1 MIPAD
6 VASRLQTQVT
16 SDVSLRPSAPVRD
29 VSDRLSDLVAGQRV
43 MAQIQA
49 MLPNGTYRALI
60 NQRDVTLALPFSARS
75 GDSLELL
82 VTESDGKKALAV
94 VSHREAQAGQTTRE
108 SVSTTLSRTGQ
119 FIAQLLGDGKETVDR
134 PSTPLL
140 NGNKPISNAPPQSA
154 NDILPAL
161 KQAISE
167 SGMFYESHQARWVEG
182 QYPKDAL
189 LREPQGKLS
198 SPHTTPPS
206 ASGQSD
212 AAARAN
218 TTPHQPNPG
227 LSTSAEIDTTRSQ
240 AREPIQ
246 TSDTA
251 ARANTAPHQPNPG
264 LSTSANVD
272 TARSLAREPVQTQGT
287 HQLIAPQTQGIVQH
301 QLEALATQHFAWQGQ
316 VWPGQE
322 MRWEIEED
330 GKGRGQDGEEVTE
343 RWQTHLN
350 LRLPTLGGVNA
361 QIQLRGEQIVLSISV
376 DKPQTGVLMQRE
388 RENLRRQMLDA
399 GLTITSLGIG
409 EEQVSS

>member
-16 SDVSLRPSAPVRD
+16 ADTSLRPAAPVKD

-49 MLPNGTYRALI
+49 VLPNGTYRALI

-94 VSHREAQAGQTTRE
+94 VSHREAQSGKTTGE
-108 SVSTTLSRTGQ
+108 SVSATFSRTGQ
-119 FIAQLLGDGKETVDR
+119 FIAQLLGDGTKTAERLTL
-134 PSTPLL
+134 PLL

-154 NDILPAL
+154 SDILPML
-161 KQAISE
+161 KQALSE
-167 SGMFYESHQARWVEG
+167 SGLFYESHQSKWVEG
-182 QYPKDAL
+182 QYSKEAL

-198 SPHTTPPS
+198 SAPATQPS
-206 ASGQSD
+206 PAPGQPD
-212 AAARAN
+212 AAVRAN
-218 TTPHQPNPG
+218 MPMHPSPNQAA
-227 LSTSAEIDTTRSQ
+227 STFVEMDTTRSP
-240 AREPIQ
+240 AKEP
-246 TSDTA
+246 T
-251 ARANTAPHQPNPG
+251 
-264 LSTSANVD
+264 
-272 TARSLAREPVQTQGT
+272 QTQST
-287 HQLIAPQTQGIVQH
+287 QQFIAPQTQGIVQH

-330 GKGRGQDGEEVTE
+330 GKGRGQDSEEATE
-343 RWQTHLN
+343 RWQTRLN

-361 QIQLRGEQIVLSISV
+361 QIQLRGDQIILAISV
-376 DKPQTGVLMQRE
+376 DNPETSTLMQRE
-388 RENLRRQMLDA
+388 SENLRRQMLNA
-399 GLTITSLGIG
+399 GLLIASLGIDD
-409 EEQVSS
+409 ESTSS